1 MTELGAAIRF
11 LRFAGSRVAFA
22 VSGEGPPLVAAAWW
36 VSHLELDWRDE
47 AFRAFWA
54 STAAG
59 HALVRYDHPG
69 TGMSD
74 REVDP
79 TALTLDDEVTLL
91 GAVMDELGLDRAS
104 LVGGSSGGCAAIG
117 FAAPFPERVDRLL
130 LYGAYAPGAAI
141 ATHDVR
147 EALAAAVRAH
157 WGLGSRVLA
166 DVFVGEQD
174 SEARRRFV
182 RDQRTSAQAETA
194 AALLELAYR
203 MDVRPLL
210 EQVRAPTVVVHRR
223 ADRAIPYSCG
233 RDLAGS
239 IPGARR
245 VSVDGFELL
254 AAPAWT
260 TGVWPSRETDTPAAA
275 RGVMNLGTLEAPP
288 SCRARNASKRPAASS
303 SAPDSR
309 CPCWS
314 SVIRMFAWPMSVD
327 GAFTLTP
334 AVIVSDAQP
343 WRHSCSVGGSTRAS
357 YTSSYYSSPSRS
369 HGDQRRDFGVC
380 PAGRRPDAGARAAI
394 TARARVERQVLISP
408 CGFKTNFLA
417 APLSKSA

>member
-47 AFRAFWA
+47 AFRSFWG

-79 TALTLDDEVTLL
+79 TTLTIDDEVALL

-104 LVGGSSGGCAAIG
+104 LVGGSSGGCAAIA
-117 FAAPFPERVDRLL
+117 FAARFPERVDRLL
-130 LYGAYAPGAAI
+130 LYGAYAHGPSIAPPSVRGAI
-141 ATHDVR
+141 
-147 EALAAAVRAH
+147 AAAVRAH

-166 DVFVGEQD
+166 DVFVGAED
-174 SEARRRFV
+174 GEARRRFV
-182 RDQRTSAQAETA
+182 RDQRASAQAETA

-223 ADRAIPYSCG
+223 ADRAIPYACG

-239 IPGARR
+239 IPGARL
-245 VSVDGFELL
+245 VSVPGDAHLPWVGDWMSVSRALGSFLTGAH
-254 AAPAWT
+254 AA
-260 TGVWPSRETDTPAAA
+260 DPAAA
-275 RGVMNLGTLEAPP
+275 VLLSRREREVLTLVADGLSDREIAERIAVSHHTVHRHVANIRHKLG
-288 SCRARNASKRPAASS
+288 SAS
-303 SAPDSR
+303 
-309 CPCWS
+309 
-314 SVIRMFAWPMSVD
+314 
-327 GAFTLTP
+327 
-334 AVIVSDAQP
+334 
-343 WRHSCSVGGSTRAS
+343 
-357 YTSSYYSSPSRS
+357 
-369 HGDQRRDFGVC
+369 
-380 PAGRRPDAGARAAI
+380 RAA
-394 TARARVERQVLISP
+394 AVAEAVRL
-408 CGFKTNFLA
+408 GL
-417 APLSKSA
+417 L